1 MTCVVHPSVSR
12 QSTFSN
18 IFFSETTKPTELK
31 CHMETPKNGR
41 MKVCPNGPGH
51 MTNMA
56 TTPIYGKTP
65 LKSSLENQNADDHG
79 AWYVALVMYGLLS
92 LFK

>member
-1 MTCVVHPSVSR
+1 MA
-12 QSTFSN
+12 
-18 IFFSETTKPTELK
+18 
-31 CHMETPKNGR
+31 HMKTPNNGR

-56 TTPIYGKTP
+56 TTPIYSKTP
-65 LKSSLENQNADDHG
+65 YNLLLQNQNADENG